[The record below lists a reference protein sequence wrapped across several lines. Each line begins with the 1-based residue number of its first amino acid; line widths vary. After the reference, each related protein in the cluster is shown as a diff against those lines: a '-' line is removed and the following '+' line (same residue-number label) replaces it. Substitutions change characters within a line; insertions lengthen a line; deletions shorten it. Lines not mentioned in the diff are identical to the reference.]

1 MEYDRKLYGAAC
13 FRLFYI
19 TAMAWCK
26 TEVTAVR

>member
-1 MEYDRKLYGAAC
+1 MEYDRKLHGAAC

-19 TAMAWCK
+19 TSMAWYK